1 MSTTIY
7 HNPRCGTSRTVLE
20 HLVEAGMSPTVIEY
34 LKTPPSRSTLQ
45 ALIAQAGLTV
55 REAVRT
61 KEPLYEELGLDAAD
75 VTDEQLLDAM
85 IDNPILINRPFVIT
99 PIGTR
104 LCRPADVL
112 REILPG

>member
-34 LKTPPSRSTLQ
+34 LKTPPSRATLQ

-61 KEPLYEELGLDAAD
+61 KEPLYEELGLDGAD

-85 IDNPILINRPFVIT
+85 VDNPILINRPFVIT
-99 PIGTR
+99 PVGTR